1 MLLTGSNA
9 SGKSTFLKTLAVNA
23 ILAQT
28 IHTVLAN
35 GYEADY
41 FKILSSMALRDDLA
55 TKESYYIV
63 EIRSLKRIMDA
74 AEENISVLCF
84 VDEVL
89 RGTNTAERIA
99 ASSRILRYLA
109 EKKALVFAATHDL
122 ELTSLLADV
131 YENYHFS
138 EQVEEDIVV
147 FDYRLKPGKAT
158 SRNALKLLEMMEYP
172 KVITDDANKAVEG
185 FLSTGEWN

>member
-1 MLLTGSNA
+1 
-9 SGKSTFLKTLAVNA
+9 
-23 ILAQT
+23 
-28 IHTVLAN
+28 
-35 GYEADY
+35 
-41 FKILSSMALRDDLA
+41 
-55 TKESYYIV
+55 
-63 EIRSLKRIMDA
+63 MDA

-138 EQVEEDIVV
+138 EQVEENIVV